1 MMRFFPIK
9 QIRSATALTTF
20 LVYADPLSFLPSP
33 LDPFFPSPSKI
44 GILSADGES
53 WKFQRKQAT
62 HLFNVNAFREYTSE
76 VFNKEAQKVLEYLGK
91 AADSGS
97 IVDFHA
103 IMHAFT
109 LDVFGR

>member
-1 MMRFFPIK
+1 M
-9 QIRSATALTTF
+9 QLYLDHSTTALATF
-20 LVYADPLSFLPSP
+20 SCLRRTPLLFSFLAWS
-33 LDPFFPSPSKI
+33 FFPSPSII

-53 WKFQRKQAT
+53 WKFQRKLAT

-76 VFNKEAQKVLEYLGK
+76 VFNKEAQKVLDYLSK

-97 IVDFHA
+97 VVDFHA

>member
-1 MMRFFPIK
+1 MYHDQLYYSTDHFFLF
-9 QIRSATALTTF
+9 TLTPF
-20 LVYADPLSFLPSP
+20 HSP
-33 LDPFFPSPSKI
+33 LLCLYFASPFKNNT

-76 VFNKEAQKVLEYLGK
+76 VFNSEAQKVLNYLGK
-91 AADSGS
+91 AADAGDA
-97 IVDFHA
+97 VDFHA